1 MHVYIDKDLLQDN
14 YAPPLRSL
22 EILIYEAGGATID
35 DLLMPTWMLGLPSP
49 FTRGQQTR
57 TK

>member
-14 YAPPLRSL
+14 YAAPLGSL
-22 EILIYEAGGATID
+22 EILIYEAGGARTD
-35 DLLMPTWMLGLPSP
+35 DLLMPTRMLGLPLP
-49 FTRGQQTR
+49 FIRGHQTK